1 MPLPSYLDDE
11 ADDGAGWRYA
21 DVDLKPMMSIVCV
34 LIPMLMFS
42 FSFFEV
48 KVQPVGAPK
57 VGFAGTGGK
66 GSGTAT
72 PEELKAPLNLTVIVN
87 ESGFRIK
94 MTQELAGPEADQ
106 KIDRRTFTTPD
117 GEKVEDYDY
126 PGLYTRLVEIKKKYP
141 DENSINVGAETH
153 ITWDVVARTLDA
165 TRTMLQKE
173 KYAALDEYS
182 NAHEQLDD
190 QGKPKSLFPNVVFVV
205 AE

>member
-1 MPLPSYLDDE
+1 MPLPKYLDDE
-11 ADDGAGWRYA
+11 EDDGSGWRYA

-42 FSFFEV
+42 FSFFEI

-57 VGFAGTGGK
+57 VGFMGGTAK

-94 MTQELAGPEADQ
+94 MTQEVVGPDSDQ
-106 KIDRRTFTTPD
+106 KIDKKTFSTAD

-126 PGLYTRLVEIKKKYP
+126 PELYNRLVEIKKKFP
-141 DENSINVGAETH
+141 EETSVNVGAETH
-153 ITWDVVARTLDA
+153 ITWEVVARTMDA
-165 TRTMLQKE
+165 TRSLLRKE
-173 KYAALDEYS
+173 KYTSLDEYT
-182 NAHEQLDD
+182 NAFEQMDD
-190 QGKPKSLFPNVVFVV
+190 QGKPKRLFPNVVFVV